1 MENEVK
7 IFKITGHYIRLHEK
21 KTFIKYYRALK
32 QENAKELALSD
43 LGSYRVRRRTIK
55 IDEIKEIQAEDCPN
69 QYIHSF
75 TELQ

>member
-32 QENAKELALSD
+32 PENAKELALSD
-43 LGSYRVRRRTIK
+43 LGSYRVRRRNIN
-55 IDEIKEIQAEDCPN
+55 IDEVKEIPAEECPN
-69 QYIHSF
+69 QYINSF
-75 TELQ
+75 NELQ